1 VHKFLIL
8 RATDDRRHKLQN
20 KLLTVLP
27 GWEARPQSLQLIPLC
42 CYWTSPWNK

>member
-1 VHKFLIL
+1 MHLTIVDTNYK
-8 RATDDRRHKLQN
+8 N

-27 GWEARPQSLQLIPLC
+27 GWEARPQSFQLILLC